1 MRQRALIH
9 VEGPAGAGKTT
20 LIEVL
25 LRRLGE
31 VVICVRATRDDSLRT
46 PMESQPKM
54 HPELRRYRAAGAS
67 GVALY
72 RFPPSHTDT
81 DAFFVTNFMQDYS
94 SAVFIEGDSPLEYV
108 NLAVFVAPPL
118 PAGTSLLRRILREH
132 ATRHTLALDGWERA
146 LESPAKLGRLLTGG
160 FGEPLLEAALADPGA
175 FEQTRAEMVR
185 ELARLR
191 AAPPP
196 GPTEHWAL
204 IPSHV
209 GIEQAQ
215 LVVVSARDDDERSR
229 GHLLA
234 QEVGRLRKDDAV
246 FKDVLGFRGS
256 RVPVTAVVAN
266 LAIPEDA
273 GLKKTLA
280 RVKRAMRSVR

>member
-9 VEGPAGAGKTT
+9 VAGPSGAGKTT

-31 VVICVRATRDDSLRT
+31 IVICVRATHDDSLRT

-54 HPELRRYRAAGAS
+54 QPELRRYRAAGAS

-72 RFPPSHTDT
+72 RFPPSQTDT
-81 DAFFVTNFMQDYS
+81 DAFFVANFMQDYS
-94 SAVFIEGDSPLEYV
+94 SAVFIEGANPLEYV
-108 NLAVFVAPPL
+108 DLAVFVAPPL
-118 PAGTSLLRRILREH
+118 PPGTCLLRRVLREH
-132 ATRHTLALDGWERA
+132 STEHAVALDAWERA
-146 LESPAKLGRLLTGG
+146 LESPAKLGRLLSGG
-160 FGEPLLEAALADPGA
+160 FGEPLLEAALADSGV
-175 FEQTRAEMVR
+175 FEQTRTEMVR

-191 AAPPP
+191 TAPPP

-204 IPSHV
+204 TSSYE
-209 GIEQAQ
+209 GIERAQ
-215 LVVVSARDDDERSR
+215 LVVVNARDDDEQTR
-229 GHLLA
+229 GHLLV

-256 RVPVTAVVAN
+256 RVPVTAIVAS
-266 LAIPEDA
+266 LASPEDA

-280 RVKRAMRSVR
+280 RVKRAIRNAR